1 MAHQVETTGLRSE
14 RTVIDAKIAGDASS
28 GPPANDA
35 PGGLPSLRGILTIMA
50 TSLAIAVLLVSGLLN
65 YAYERF
71 YQALGVR
78 PGDVGLTLGVTLS
91 RSAGFMVVL
100 AIVGT
105 LVAVAVRLLLA
116 GPRRRLRTQPDR
128 IRTFH
133 SRDFAIVLGGYVA
146 LGLLTV
152 YAAAAVSSSVASYT
166 AEAADMARSGNS
178 VRPLRLFG
186 LPLLA
191 IQADSATLQPTNKAR
206 TLPGI
211 WDLHDRS
218 VLYLGQTGGTGV
230 LYDAA
235 RGQVIYTPMS
245 SLVLH
250 VRNCADDPPAPDGCR
265 PIRTS
270 PST

>member
-1 MAHQVETTGLRSE
+1 MAHQVERTGLRSE
-14 RTVIDAKIAGDASS
+14 RKVIDENVAGDPSWP
-28 GPPANDA
+28 PPANGA
-35 PGGLPSLRGILTIMA
+35 PRALPSLPEILAVMA
-50 TSLAIAVLLVSGLLN
+50 ISLTIAVLLVSSLLN

-78 PGDVGLTLGVTLS
+78 PGEVGLTFGVALS

-105 LVAVAVRLLLA
+105 LVAVAVRGLLA
-116 GPRRRLRTQPDR
+116 GPRRRLGAQPDR
-128 IRTFH
+128 IRRFQ
-133 SRDFAIVLGGYVA
+133 SRDFAIVLGGYVT

-152 YAAAAVSSSVASYT
+152 YAAAAVTSSVTSYT
-166 AEAADMARSGNS
+166 AKSADTARSGNS
-178 VRPLRLFG
+178 VRPLRLYG

-230 LYDAA
+230 LYDAG
-235 RGQVIYTPMS
+235 RGRVIYTPMS

-250 VRNCADDPPAPDGCR
+250 VHTCAGGPPEPDGCR
-265 PIRTS
+265 PTRTS